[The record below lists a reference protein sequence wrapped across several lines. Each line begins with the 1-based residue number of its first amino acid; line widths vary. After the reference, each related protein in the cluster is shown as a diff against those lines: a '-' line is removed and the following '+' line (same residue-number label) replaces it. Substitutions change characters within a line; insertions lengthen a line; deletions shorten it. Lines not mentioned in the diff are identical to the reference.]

1 MYAWLAWSPRT
12 LNDYDQTKHGKELHS
27 PDGRFTFMDTLVN
40 ERRVDVDVQTR
51 LLGCT
56 LLARNDLRPSEA

>member
-12 LNDYDQTKHGKELHS
+12 LNDYDQTKHGKELHT
-27 PDGRFTFMDTLVN
+27 PDGRFTFMDS

-56 LLARNDLRPSEA
+56 LLARNDLRAFRSVA